1 MKKIVGEFK
10 KFITRGN
17 IVDMAVG
24 VIIGSAFTAI
34 VTALTN
40 SILKP
45 LINGVLYL
53 IMGRGDATNIYTFL
67 VVEKDAVSGAIDLT
81 KSIYID
87 WGAFINAFINFL
99 LIAIVLFTIIKII
112 NVVKEKNMLIQEE
125 MENAFKKHEIVKE
138 MKEKGIDCKK
148 KGAVKKYLKDKKE
161 LAKKTAEE
169 DAKKK
174 AEEAKLHST
183 EGLLEQIKNLLE
195 EQNKALKE
203 KQAK

>member
-125 MENAFKKHEIVKE
+125 MENAFKKNEIKKE

-148 KGAVKKYLKDKKE
+148 KGAIKKYIKDKKE
-161 LAKKTAEE
+161 QAKLKAEE
-169 DAKKK
+169 DAKKT

-183 EGLLEQIKNLLE
+183 EGLLEQIKTLLE
-195 EQNKALKE
+195 EQNKKLENK
-203 KQAK
+203 

>member
-45 LINGVLYL
+45 LINGILYL
-53 IMGRGDATNIYTFL
+53 IMGSGDATNIYTFL
-67 VVEKDAVSGAIDLT
+67 VPAYDAEDHIDLT

-125 MENAFKKHEIVKE
+125 MENAFKKNEIKKE

-148 KGAVKKYLKDKKE
+148 KGAIKKYIKDKKE
-161 LAKKTAEE
+161 QVKLKAEE
-169 DAKKK
+169 DAKKT

-183 EGLLEQIKNLLE
+183 EGLLEQIKALLE
-195 EQNKALKE
+195 EQNKKLENK
-203 KQAK
+203 

>member
-1 MKKIVGEFK
+1 MKKIAGEFK

-24 VIIGSAFTAI
+24 VIVGSAFTAI

-45 LINGVLYL
+45 LINGILYL
-53 IMGRGDATNIYTFL
+53 IMGKGDATNIYTFL

-87 WGAFINAFINFL
+87 WGAFINAFINFI
-99 LIAIVLFTIIKII
+99 LIALVLFTIVKII

-125 MENAFKKHEIVKE
+125 MENAFKKNEIVKE
-138 MKEKGIDCKK
+138 MKEKGVDCKK
-148 KGAVKKYLKDKKE
+148 KGAIKKYLKDKKE

-183 EGLLEQIKNLLE
+183 EGLLEQIKTLLE